1 MSPKMKIASPKILGW
16 GSSYIALC
24 LYYLPFMLIH
34 YNYELKWIKAL
45 KQYVGFSCLFIQV
58 QYL

>member
-1 MSPKMKIASPKILGW
+1 MSPQMKIASPKIMGR

-45 KQYVGFSCLFIQV
+45 KQYVGFSCLLIQV